1 LRNTAQRIT
10 IGKGHLNK
18 KIEEAEQ
25 VVNDASEKHA
35 LSAFRAMGNPG
46 DNIARFYNLLEDF
59 MRARRIPI
67 PTSFQTDTPNIREA
81 MHLISTSKDKSRL
94 LHGQAPEV

>member
-1 LRNTAQRIT
+1 MRNTAQRIA
-10 IGKGHLNK
+10 IGKGHLKK

-25 VVNDASEKHA
+25 VVDDVSEKHA
-35 LSAFRAMGNPG
+35 LSAFRTMGNPG

-67 PTSFQTDTPNIREA
+67 PNSFKTDTPNIREA
-81 MHLISTSKDKSRL
+81 IHLISNTTDPSRIMR
-94 LHGQAPEV
+94 GQPAPV